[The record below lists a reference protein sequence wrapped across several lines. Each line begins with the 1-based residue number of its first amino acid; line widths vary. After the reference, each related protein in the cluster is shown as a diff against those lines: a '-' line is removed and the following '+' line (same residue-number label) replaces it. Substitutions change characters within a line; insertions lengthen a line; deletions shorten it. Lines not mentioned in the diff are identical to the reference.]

1 MTTGMS
7 TGPLVLCF
15 VLMAKSS
22 LTSGFFMPPPMP
34 PMPPIP
40 RIQFPSTFPFN
51 NGGSFSRTNSFSG
64 PSAFPSA
71 HQVTF
76 TSNRMTPQLQE
87 TLDQHMTALDQQM
100 KNLDRHL
107 DKQMTNL
114 DRHLNQQAKHHAKQ
128 IEKEMDRQEKQ
139 MHRQRK
145 RVEEQFKQNQKELA
159 KRLAREE
166 RQRQIE
172 EMARLQEQEQLQAAA
187 IVDALREVNWANV
200 QQHVKELLNVYNVK
214 VEDIPVKVVQ
224 AIPSDTRDTIMNVL
238 DRAQK
243 FLENSLSKTEN
254 GDCNKVADDKMV
266 QAGIGVLDKRDGTQ
280 KKDIKDV
287 GKEEK
292 NEKDV
297 KEEKKLEEGSEETEE
312 ENEEEE
318 E

>member
-22 LTSGFFMPPPMP
+22 LTSGFFMPPMP
-34 PMPPIP
+34 PMPSIP
-40 RIQFPSTFPFN
+40 PIQFPSTFPFN

-107 DKQMTNL
+107 DK
-114 DRHLNQQAKHHAKQ
+114 QAKHHAKQ

-200 QQHVKELLNVYNVK
+200 QQHVKELLNFYNVK

-287 GKEEK
+287 GKGKK